1 MLCWHLSRTWH
12 KHGNV
17 IYVCFLVK
25 ECNICLVTSHNQVFF
40 FFDKI
45 HIINQVIGQLPPSVH
60 PLSFIIYGLFYVHI
74 HTFLFTHTLSKETKT
89 PFPLNPPNLCLSL
102 CSLAYAHTRHCT
114 HKQWWRGA
122 PETHSD
128 AEPPPDAGT
137 RRGRRHRS
145 TSRPRRSPPEQA
157 LSLRHRYDNNQYRKN

>member
-25 ECNICLVTSHNQVFF
+25 ECNICLVTSHNQVF

-74 HTFLFTHTLSKETKT
+74 HTFLFTHTLSKKTKT
-89 PFPLNPPNLCLSL
+89 PFPLNPPNLSL
-102 CSLAYAHTRHCT
+102 TLFPRICAHTTLHT
-114 HKQWWRGA
+114 Q
-122 PETHSD
+122 TVM
-128 AEPPPDAGT
+128 T
-137 RRGRRHRS
+137 RSSGDPLRRRA
-145 TSRPRRSPPEQA
+145 TSRCRHQERQTS
-157 LSLRHRYDNNQYRKN
+157 SLH

>member
-102 CSLAYAHTRHCT
+102 CSLAYAHTQT
-114 HKQWWRGA
+114 VM
-122 PETHSD
+122 
-128 AEPPPDAGT
+128 T
-137 RRGRRHRS
+137 RSSGDPLRCRATSRRRHQERQ
-145 TSRPRRSPPEQA
+145 TS
-157 LSLRHRYDNNQYRKN
+157 SLH